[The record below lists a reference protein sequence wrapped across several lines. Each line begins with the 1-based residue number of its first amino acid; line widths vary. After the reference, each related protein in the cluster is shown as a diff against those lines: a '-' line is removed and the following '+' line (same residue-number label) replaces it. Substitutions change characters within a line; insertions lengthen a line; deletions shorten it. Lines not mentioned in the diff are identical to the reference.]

1 MIASTRHELARP
13 RLGRYRLICELGS
26 GGMARVYLAL
36 TTGLAGFTKLAVLK
50 VMRAE
55 LAENPEAVQLFLGE
69 ARLAA
74 RFNHPNVVQTTELG
88 EDAGCYFI
96 SMEYLEGLPLGSL
109 LGKTQSPPLPLAAR
123 LEIACQLLDGLG
135 YLHELSDLGGSPL
148 HLVHRDISP
157 SNVFVTFE
165 GTVKVLDFGVAKAE
179 GVTEATTTGSF
190 KGKVGYAAPEQLR
203 GQSDARSDIFTA
215 GLLLWEMLS
224 YRRLRR
230 HRAYADIVGRR
241 VTGTDAYLMRSNDY
255 GIPTPLLEICAKA
268 AAVDPEERYQSASA
282 LRDALRSYMVEH
294 SLRFSA
300 EQLRLLLTER
310 FDVSRQATRKQIDQ
324 RVKAVQLEGVDLA
337 PGIGPRSHSQTPH
350 PFVTSS
356 PHRSLIKPQLARKVR
371 RFLVPAGG
379 VALALAAALAGA
391 SVASSDGS
399 SSLAAVNQRSE
410 LASARSKVPV
420 VQLAPPTQQPT
431 AAGTSPQPRA
441 LGEAHEATEL
451 KTARLQHDDQPSS
464 LGRAASKSPH
474 RADSRNLVRPRP
486 TSRGAKVAVAQG
498 VAPPS
503 DRGSPEKPRPSTSG
517 PDRPSDFAHGRGTAQ
532 VARPIDTSSP
542 YSN

>member
-1 MIASTRHELARP
+1 VKDSTRHELPRP
-13 RLGRYRLICELGS
+13 MLGRYRLICELGS

-55 LAENPEAVQLFLGE
+55 LAQDPEAVRLFLGE

-88 EDAGCYFI
+88 EDAGSYFI
-96 SMEYLEGLPLGSL
+96 SMEYLEGLPLGTL
-109 LGKTQSPPLPLAAR
+109 LGKTQSQPLPLAAR

-135 YLHELSDLGGSPL
+135 YLHELSDLGGTPL

-165 GTVKVLDFGVAKAE
+165 GTVKLLDFGVAKAE
-179 GVTEATTTGSF
+179 GVTEVSTGGGF
-190 KGKVGYAAPEQLR
+190 KGKLGYAAPEQLK

-230 HRAYADIVGRR
+230 ERAYADIVRR
-241 VTGTDAYLMRSNDY
+241 RATGTDAFSMRSENH
-255 GIPTPLLEICAKA
+255 GIPAPLIEICAKA
-268 AAVDPEERYQSASA
+268 AALDPEERYQSASA

-300 EQLRLLLTER
+300 EQLRVLLTER
-310 FDVSRQATRKQIDQ
+310 FDVSRQAIRKQIDQ
-324 RVKAVQLEGVDLA
+324 RMKAVQLEGAALA
-337 PGIGPRSHSQTPH
+337 PSLRRRSHSQTPH

-356 PHRSLIKPQLARKVR
+356 QHRALAKPQLASKAR

-379 VALALAAALAGA
+379 VALALAAAFAGA

-399 SSLAAVNQRSE
+399 SPLAAVNQRSE
-410 LASARSKVPV
+410 VAAARSGAPV
-420 VQLAPPTQQPT
+420 VDAGPSNEQPAAGAFVAPPRAPEPVRE
-431 AAGTSPQPRA
+431 AA
-441 LGEAHEATEL
+441 EL
-451 KTARLQHDDQPSS
+451 ETARMQREERPSS
-464 LGRAASKSPH
+464 LGPAASKSSH
-474 RADSRNLVRPRP
+474 RADSRAVNRPHP
-486 TSRGAKVAVAQG
+486 TSRGPKVAVAPG
-498 VAPPS
+498 GAPPA
-503 DRGSPEKPRPSTSG
+503 DRGSPEKARPSTSG
-517 PDRPSDFAHGRGTAQ
+517 PGVPSDFAHGRGTAQ
-532 VARPIDTSSP
+532 VARPIDSSSP

>member
-1 MIASTRHELARP
+1 VKDATRP

-50 VMRAE
+50 VIRAE
-55 LAENPEAVQLFLGE
+55 LAENPDAVQLFLGE

-74 RFNHPNVVQTTELG
+74 RFNHPNVVQTTEVG
-88 EDAGCYFI
+88 EDAGSYFI

-109 LGKTQSPPLPLAAR
+109 LGKTQAPPLPLAAR
-123 LEIACQLLDGLG
+123 LEIACQMLDGLG

-157 SNVFVTFE
+157 NNVFVTFE
-165 GTVKVLDFGVAKAE
+165 GTVKLLDFGVAKAE
-179 GVTEATTTGSF
+179 GVTEASTAGGF
-190 KGKVGYAAPEQLR
+190 KGKLGYAAPEQLR
-203 GQSDARSDIFTA
+203 GQTDARSDIFTA

-230 HRAYADIVGRR
+230 DRAYADIVRR
-241 VTGTDAYLMRSNDY
+241 RGTGTDAFLMRDKDY
-255 GIPTPLLEICAKA
+255 GIPAPLIEICAKA
-268 AAVDPEERYQSASA
+268 AAPDPEERYQSASA

-300 EQLRLLLTER
+300 EQLRVLLTER
-310 FDVSRQATRKQIDQ
+310 FDASRRAIRKQIDQ
-324 RVKAVQLEGVDLA
+324 RMKALQLEGVALPA
-337 PGIGPRSHSQTPH
+337 GVRSRSRSHSQTPH

-356 PHRSLIKPQLARKVR
+356 LHRALVKPQLASKAR
-371 RFLVPAGG
+371 RFLVPVGG
-379 VALALAAALAGA
+379 IALVLAAALAGA
-391 SVASSDGS
+391 SVASGDGS

-410 LASARSKVPV
+410 VASSASKVALADRRSNQPPRSAETSV
-420 VQLAPPTQQPT
+420 APPRTPGEEHDV
-431 AAGTSPQPRA
+431 AA
-441 LGEAHEATEL
+441 L
-451 KTARLQHDDQPSS
+451 KTARIDHASS
-464 LGRAASKSPH
+464 LGRAVSKSPP
-474 RADSRNLVRPRP
+474 RADARTLTRPRP
-486 TSRGAKVAVAQG
+486 ASRAPKVAVTPG

-503 DRGSPEKPRPSTSG
+503 LEKPRPATSG
-517 PDRPSDFAHGRGTAQ
+517 LAEPSDFAHSRGTARG
-532 VARPIDTSSP
+532 ARPIDSSSP

>member
-1 MIASTRHELARP
+1 VKESARP

-88 EDAGCYFI
+88 EDAGSYFI
-96 SMEYLEGLPLGSL
+96 SMEYLEGLPLGIL
-109 LGKTQSPPLPLAAR
+109 LGKTQAPQLPLAAR
-123 LEIACQLLDGLG
+123 LEIACQLLDGLC

-157 SNVFVTFE
+157 NNVFVTFE
-165 GTVKVLDFGVAKAE
+165 GTVKLLDFGVAKAE
-179 GVTEATTTGSF
+179 GVTEASTAGGF

-230 HRAYADIVGRR
+230 DRAYADIVRR
-241 VTGTDAYLMRSNDY
+241 RGTGTDAYLMRNKDY
-255 GIPTPLLEICAKA
+255 GIPAPLIEICAKA
-268 AAVDPEERYQSASA
+268 AAPDPEERYQSASA

-300 EQLRLLLTER
+300 EQLRVLLTER
-310 FDVSRQATRKQIDQ
+310 FDASRQAIRKQIDQ
-324 RVKAVQLEGVDLA
+324 RMKAVQLESVDLA
-337 PGIGPRSHSQTPH
+337 PSLRRRSHSQTPH

-356 PHRSLIKPQLARKVR
+356 KHRALVKPQLVSKARR
-371 RFLVPAGG
+371 LLVPAGG
-379 VALALAAALAGA
+379 VALVLAAALAGA

-399 SSLAAVNQRSE
+399 SPLAAVHQRSE
-410 LASARSKVPV
+410 VASARSNVPV
-420 VQLAPPTQQPT
+420 ADVGLANQQPKG
-431 AAGTSPQPRA
+431 AGTPVEQARA
-441 LGEAHEATEL
+441 PAEAREIAEG
-451 KTARLQHDDQPSS
+451 KTARMQPDDHPSS
-464 LGRAASKSPH
+464 LERAVSKSPP
-474 RADSRNLVRPRP
+474 RADSRTLARPRP
-486 TSRGAKVAVAQG
+486 TSRVSKPAVAQG
-498 VAPPS
+498 VVPPS
-503 DRGSPEKPRPSTSG
+503 LEKPRSSTSG
-517 PDRPSDFAHGRGTAQ
+517 LAEPSDFAHSRGTARG
-532 VARPIDTSSP
+532 ARPIDSSSP